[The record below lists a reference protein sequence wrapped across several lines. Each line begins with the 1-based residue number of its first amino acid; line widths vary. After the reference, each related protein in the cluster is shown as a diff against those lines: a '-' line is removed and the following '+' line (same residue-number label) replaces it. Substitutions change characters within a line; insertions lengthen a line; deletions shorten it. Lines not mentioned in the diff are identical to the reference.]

1 MNLYKISQDINNGYD
16 TFDSA
21 VVVAESALSASRI
34 HPQYYGSWQKNK
46 TLEEFWADESGCNW
60 TSWVKSPADVKVDYL
75 GIAEDSL
82 EAGTIIVSSFNA
94 G

>member
-1 MNLYKISQDINNGYD
+1 MNLYKISQDINNDYD

-21 VVVAESALSASRI
+21 VVVAESEYAASRI
-34 HPQYYGSWQKNK
+34 HPRYFGMWKEIK
-46 TLEEFWADESGCNW
+46 TLDEIWADESN
-60 TSWVKSPADVKVDYL
+60 TSWVRTPQEVHVELL